1 MLSIIRGG
9 KGKVEKKIYGP
20 ISYIC
25 FLEEHH
31 DGMHRVIPAL
41 DASHED
47 TVEVELEDGLG
58 NLYEQFV
65 RGGDVR
71 QDGAGLHFNFLCL
84 GQQICGVLHLIQ
96 NKHSNKK
103 DGREVVVNIYIKTT
117 PNPIYVKK
125 KRKNEKKIQPPLKE
139 RERIP
144 PG

>member
-1 MLSIIRGG
+1 MLSFIRRGK
-9 KGKVEKKIYGP
+9 KGKEKERRRRREKKIYGP

-47 TVEVELEDGLG
+47 TVKVELEDGLG
-58 NLYEQFV
+58 NLYKQFV

-96 NKHSNKK
+96 NKHRNKK
-103 DGREVVVNIYIKTT
+103 DGREGVVNIKTT

-125 KRKNEKKIQPPLKE
+125 KRKTRKKNPNPP
-139 RERIP
+139 
-144 PG
+144 